1 MIRLRLSLCQ
11 KQGLRQDK
19 RRMAFVVADFSI
31 HCKINWDYIL
41 ITVTLTK
48 SFCLS
53 SYIKNKHRQAQI
65 THLGKSIAKGFRT
78 N

>member
-31 HCKINWDYIL
+31 HCKI
-41 ITVTLTK
+41 
-48 SFCLS
+48 F
-53 SYIKNKHRQAQI
+53 HE
-65 THLGKSIAKGFRT
+65 GKEFET
-78 N
+78 